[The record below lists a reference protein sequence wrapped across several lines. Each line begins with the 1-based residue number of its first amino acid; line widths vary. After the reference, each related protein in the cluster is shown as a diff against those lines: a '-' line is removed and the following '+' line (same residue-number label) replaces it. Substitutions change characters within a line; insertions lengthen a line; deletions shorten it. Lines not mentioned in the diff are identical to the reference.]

1 MGQMLQI
8 FGDFQDDYPP
18 SQEFLSLAFS
28 PSSAPIRQRWRV
40 NGLSADFVA
49 DYMTTFFPGEDDLS
63 SPSQQDKV
71 RDAVSFI
78 ANELLENAMKFSD
91 ETSSL
96 PIQIQLHLHSDSL
109 IFYVTNSIKPD
120 DITRFQTLIQE
131 IVSNDPDELYIQQL
145 EANALDDNNAG
156 SGLGLLIMLTNYAA
170 CLGWKFE
177 TVQAEPLITAV
188 TTMVKMPV

>member
-1 MGQMLQI
+1 MLQI
-8 FGDFQDDYPP
+8 FGNFQDDYPP

-63 SPSQQDKV
+63 SPSQRDEV

-91 ETSSL
+91 ETSSF
-96 PIQIQLHLHSDSL
+96 PIQIQLHLHSDAL

-120 DITRFQTLIQE
+120 DIIQFQKLIQE
-131 IVSNDPDELYIQQL
+131 IVSSDPDELYIQRL
-145 EANALDDNNAG
+145 EANALDESNSG

-170 CLGWKFE
+170 RLGWKFE
-177 TVQAEPLITAV
+177 TLHAEPPLTAV

>member
-49 DYMTTFFPGEDDLS
+49 DYMTTFFPGEEDLS

-91 ETSSL
+91 ETSSF

-120 DITRFQTLIQE
+120 DIARFQKLIRE
-131 IVSNDPDELYIQQL
+131 IVSSDPDELYIHRL
-145 EANALDDNNAG
+145 ESNALDDNNSG

-177 TVQAEPLITAV
+177 TLQAEPLLTAI

>member
-1 MGQMLQI
+1 MLQI

-91 ETSSL
+91 ETSAF
-96 PIQIQLHLHSDSL
+96 PIQIQLHLHSDAL
-109 IFYVTNSIKPD
+109 VFYVTNSIKSD
-120 DITRFQTLIQE
+120 DIIRFQTLIQE
-131 IVSNDPDELYIQQL
+131 IVSSDPEELYIQRL
-145 EANALDDNNAG
+145 EANALDDANSG

-170 CLGWKFE
+170 RLGWKFE
-177 TVQAEPLITAV
+177 TLPAEPPLTAV

>member
-49 DYMTTFFPGEDDLS
+49 DYMTTFFPGEDGLS

-131 IVSNDPDELYIQQL
+131 IVSSDPDELYIQQL

-177 TVQAEPLITAV
+177 TVQAEPLITTV